1 MTDLLMT
8 SMAKTTALQLQGETK
23 ADSLFTFQ
31 QHFKA
36 VNLEG
41 SGSC

>member
-8 SMAKTTALQLQGETK
+8 SMAKTAALQLHGETK
-23 ADSLFTFQ
+23 ADSLLMFQ
-31 QHFKA
+31 QQFKA

-41 SGSC
+41 NSSC